1 MPKIVIKEYDKT
13 KAIANEYANFAIV
26 VPGPVDTTK
35 DLSFFDDNGIYEC
48 SSQADFVKKIGL
60 LANVAAKEEAIQGTE
75 TDPVPA
81 EPSLVKRITPEED
94 SSIPSGYYKIA
105 SGVAVYTKSSKA
117 GAVKAGKLI
126 DAQGYIY
133 TPAFKSDG
141 FGLFDAGAD
150 SEIYYTFEE
159 GKEGADAVPAKKKVT
174 QMFMGNQIAYELL
187 GLGYTVFYK
196 KYSALS
202 ELATPTFWEALKDKT
217 NYDFRYIMTGYLS
230 GSEATENIINVA
242 KERGDCIALLDIDS
256 SAYKGEY
263 TRDTKI
269 ANIIENAKG
278 YAADKNCAI
287 FLPTV
292 VYDLNRSEAYE
303 TAFSND
309 ANSNGASSNDASSN
323 DASSNKNF
331 NKRFPASFHYLT
343 CVANASERYAEWY
356 AASGFTRGVSPFGIT
371 TTDFTIGE
379 AIIDKLQPRKQ
390 VGGLTHAVNVIAKF
404 RDQYLLW
411 GNRTANPLRAGDDA
425 DLIASDFLNIRQLC
439 CTLKKQIYV
448 ACRQLTFDPNSEML
462 WINFKNKIRPILEK
476 MKADQGIQDYEFVK
490 IANAPKATLKAQI
503 RIVPIEAVED
513 FEIDVMLEDSLD
525 GVVIGETDA
534 E

>member
-13 KAIANEYANFAIV
+13 KAIANEYANFAVV
-26 VPGPVDTTK
+26 VPGPVDTAK

-48 SSQADFVKKIGL
+48 SSQADFIEKIGL
-60 LANVAAKEEAIQGTE
+60 QANVAAKEEAIPGTE
-75 TDPVPA
+75 IAAVPA
-81 EPSLVKRITPEED
+81 VASQVDRITTEKDP
-94 SSIPSGYYKIA
+94 SVPSGYYKIA
-105 SGVAVYTKSSKA
+105 KDIVVYTKSPEA
-117 GAVKAGKLI
+117 GEAKAGKFI
-126 DAQGYIY
+126 DRDGYVY
-133 TPAFKSDG
+133 TKAFESDG
-141 FGLFDAGAD
+141 FGLFAD
-150 SEIYYTFEE
+150 SEVYYTLQE
-159 GKEGADAVPAKKKVT
+159 GVDAVPAKKKVT

-196 KYSALS
+196 KYSELS
-202 ELATPTFWEALKDKT
+202 ELADATFWEALKDKT

-230 GSEATENIINVA
+230 GGEATENIIKVA
-242 KERGDCIALLDIDS
+242 QDRGDCIALLDIDS
-256 SAYKGEY
+256 SAYKGEDA
-263 TRDTKI
+263 RDTKI

-303 TAFSND
+303 TAFSN
-309 ANSNGASSNDASSN
+309 GASLNDASSN

-356 AASGFTRGVSPFGIT
+356 AASGFTRGISPFGIA
-371 TTDFTIGE
+371 TTDFTVGE

-390 VGGLTHAVNVIAKF
+390 VGGLRHAVNVIAKF
-404 RDQYLLW
+404 RNQYLLW
-411 GNRTANPLRAGDDA
+411 GNRTANTLRAGDDD

-513 FEIDVMLEDSLD
+513 FEIDVTLEDSLD

-534 E
+534 K

>member
-1 MPKIVIKEYDKT
+1 MPKIVINEYDKT
-13 KAIANEYANFAIV
+13 KAIANEYANFAVV
-26 VPGPVDTTK
+26 VPGPVGGK
-35 DLSFFDDNGIYEC
+35 SDLTVFDDNGIYEC
-48 SSQADFVKKIGL
+48 SSQADFIKNIGL
-60 LANVAAKEEAIQGTE
+60 QANVAATEEEIEGTE
-75 TDPVPA
+75 KNAVPA
-81 EPSLVKRITPEED
+81 VASQVEKITEGVAD
-94 SSIPSGYYKIA
+94 GYYKIA
-105 SGVAVYTKSSKA
+105 SGVIVYTKSAEA
-117 GAVKAGKLI
+117 GEEKAGKFI
-126 DAQGYIY
+126 DAQGYKY
-133 TPAFKSDG
+133 TKVFESDG
-141 FGLFDAGAD
+141 FGLFANR
-150 SEIYYTFEE
+150 EIYYTFEE

-196 KYSALS
+196 KYSELS
-202 ELATPTFWEALKDKT
+202 ELADATFWEALKDKT

-230 GSEATENIINVA
+230 GSEATEHIIKVA
-242 KERGDCIALLDIDS
+242 QDRGDCIALLDIDS
-256 SAYKGEY
+256 SAYKGEDA
-263 TRDTKI
+263 RDTKI
-269 ANIIENAKG
+269 NNIISEANG
-278 YAADKNCAI
+278 YTADKNCAI

-292 VYDLNRSEAYE
+292 VYDLNRSKAYE
-303 TAFSND
+303 TAF
-309 ANSNGASSNDASSN
+309 SN

-356 AASGFTRGVSPFGIT
+356 AASGFTRGVSPFGIK
-371 TTDFTIGE
+371 TTDFTVGE
-379 AIIDKLQPRKQ
+379 AIIDKLQPRNQ

-404 RDQYLLW
+404 RNQYLLW
-411 GNRTANPLRAGDDA
+411 GNRTANTLTAGDG

-534 E
+534 K

>member
-13 KAIANEYANFAIV
+13 KAIANEYANFAVV
-26 VPGPVDTTK
+26 VPGPVDSNR

-48 SSQADFVKKIGL
+48 SSQADFIEKIGL
-60 LANVAAKEEAIQGTE
+60 QANVAAKEEAIPGTE
-75 TDPVPA
+75 IAAVPA
-81 EPSLVKRITPEED
+81 VASQVERITEEGM
-94 SSIPSGYYKIA
+94 PSGYYKIA
-105 SGVAVYTKSSKA
+105 SEVAVYTKSTNA
-117 GAVKAGKLI
+117 GSVKAGKFI

-141 FGLFDAGAD
+141 FGLFAD

-196 KYSALS
+196 KYSDLS
-202 ELATPTFWEALKDKT
+202 DLSNATFWEALKDKT

-230 GSEATENIINVA
+230 GGEATENIIKVA

-256 SAYKGEY
+256 SAYKSEVA
-263 TRDTKI
+263 RDTKI
-269 ANIIENAKG
+269 ANIISEANG
-278 YAADKNCAI
+278 YTADKNCAI

-292 VYDLNRSEAYE
+292 VYDLNRSEAYK
-303 TAFSND
+303 TAF
-309 ANSNGASSNDASSN
+309 SN

-356 AASGFTRGVSPFGIT
+356 AASGFTRGISPFVIT
-371 TTDFTIGE
+371 ATDFTIGE
-379 AIIDKLQPRKQ
+379 AIIEKLQPRKQ

-404 RDQYLLW
+404 RNQYLLW
-411 GNRTANPLRAGDDA
+411 GNRTANTLRAGDDA

-525 GVVIGETDA
+525 GVVIGESEA